1 MTPPNELFKTLPQDT
16 APLMVWSW
24 KEFAPYYQELVERQ
38 LSSAT
43 VADFMRDWTHLHDRI
58 DEVYARLSVAKD
70 LNTMDKEAEARYLR
84 FLNEIYP
91 KFKESEQ
98 KLKAK
103 LLASGLTLPEFD
115 LPLRKMQ
122 AEAAIYRD
130 ENLPLL
136 VEEQKLGTEYNKI
149 VGSQTVQWEGREV
162 TLTQLKPVY
171 QETDREKREAAWR
184 LAAER
189 QLADRQAINELWK
202 KFLTLRLRIARN
214 AGFND
219 YRSYRWQ
226 AMLRFDY
233 TPKDC
238 QEFHK
243 AIEEAVVPAAL
254 KIYERRRK
262 HLGIKALRP
271 WDLDVD
277 PLGRPGL
284 TPFTDVSELKAKVR
298 TILSR
303 IDTQFGSDFQKMIEE
318 NLLDLDNRKNKA
330 PGGYCT
336 SFDTVKRPFIFM
348 NAVGLH
354 SDVMTLLHE
363 SGHACHYFAACPLP
377 YHQQRQV
384 GLEFAEV
391 GSMGMELL
399 ALPYLSKEEG
409 GFYTEEDAA
418 RAREKHL
425 EDIILFWP
433 YMAVVDAFQ
442 HWVYENP
449 TAALEGD
456 NCDKE
461 WQVLWNRFMP
471 GVDWS
476 GLEDALVT
484 GWHRKLHIHLEPF
497 YYVEYGLAQ
506 LGACYVWMNAQ
517 KDRIEAA
524 ANYRRALSLGGTRS
538 LPELFGTAGARF
550 AFDSETLEKA
560 VNLIEEKL
568 TCSAP

>member
-363 SGHACHYFAACPLP
+363 SGHACHYFAASHLP